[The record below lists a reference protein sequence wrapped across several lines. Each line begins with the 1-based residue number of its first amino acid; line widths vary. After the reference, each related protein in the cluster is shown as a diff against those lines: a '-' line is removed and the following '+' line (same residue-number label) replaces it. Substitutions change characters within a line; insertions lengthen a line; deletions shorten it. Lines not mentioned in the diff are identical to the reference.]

1 MMNQT
6 SLPFLCE
13 LVREALE
20 KQGKFVLRARG
31 FSMTPFIEDGE
42 EVEIVKA
49 APEAVRFGDVVC
61 YAVRKPESEFPAMR
75 IHRALFKSGGVLFVK
90 GDTLLHAE
98 KVHPS
103 QLFGKVSAVR
113 KKSGWKEC
121 KTPFAYLFGAL
132 PVLYFYARAYHLKT
146 AVVPEALREKAPF
159 KLLSSK
165 MSVFL
170 LSLPRA
176 MMRRLMRP
184 A

>member
-31 FSMTPFIEDGE
+31 FSMMPFIEDGE

-75 IHRALFKSGGVLFVK
+75 IHRALFKGGDVLFVK

-98 KVHPS
+98 KVLPS
-103 QLFGKVSAVR
+103 QLFGKVTAVR
-113 KKSGWKEC
+113 KKNGWAEC
-121 KTPFAYLFGAL
+121 KTSFVYIFCAL
-132 PVLYFYARAYHLKT
+132 PFLYLYALVYKLKT
-146 AVVPEALREKAPF
+146 RIVPDFLRQEESLKY
-159 KLLSSK
+159 LSSRL
-165 MSVFL
+165 SALFL
-170 LSLPRA
+170 FISLFT
-176 MMRRLMRP
+176 
-184 A
+184 